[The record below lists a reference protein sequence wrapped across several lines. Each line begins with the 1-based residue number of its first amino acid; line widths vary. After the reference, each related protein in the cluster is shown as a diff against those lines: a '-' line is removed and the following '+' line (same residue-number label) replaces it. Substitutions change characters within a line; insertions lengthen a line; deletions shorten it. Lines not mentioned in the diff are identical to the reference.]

1 MSAEYVSDAAEISH
15 RKLAAIAGDVKV
27 SKNPRYGDSIE
38 NRINGQS
45 LLADQ
50 SWKVAGVISVLRRM
64 KLCGEGLRAPS
75 ACDFTKMVNGRI
87 SPEARTEIVLIP
99 PEAT

>member
-38 NRINGQS
+38 NRIES

-50 SWKVAGVISVLRRM
+50 SWKVAGAISVLRRM
-64 KLCGEGLRAPS
+64 KLRGDGLRTPS
-75 ACDFTKMVNGRI
+75 ACDLTKMVNGRI
-87 SPEARTEIVLIP
+87 SPGARTEIVLIP
-99 PEAT
+99 PGVEAT